1 MRGKRSRRVSLLMIF
16 SVGLIFS
23 LAGNLEAQSD
33 VYFGHPLGSTNI
45 LGIYS
50 PLASAAGETIL
61 SFPGPYTAF
70 LNPATMTLTTGFNLA
85 ISTRWSHAFSKNNYN
100 YDNELASYKRTT
112 FYPEFVGIMAG
123 NGKWR
128 IALGYSLPEEYNRP
142 KIFNYN
148 DFDEQDGKL
157 HNFGLS
163 VARKITDKVSIG
175 LSAAYRTGQINHNY
189 YTDYSE
195 GERYWEIDIHSLVF
209 DFGLIWEVN
218 QTVTLGLAIQPP
230 YKISV
235 KCYTYY
241 ELLEDGDIT
250 DPVRDKGSFKLP
262 VVLTVSSRLKIL
274 DNLNFFSDVSY
285 WDWSSS
291 EMSHYSPYL
300 EYIYPNQSEK
310 DAVRFSTGIDYAI
323 NLESTFDNKMHILA
337 GYIHDPQ
344 TANFPAYGTH
354 PSYDYLTFGLGL
366 ELKKFQ
372 IGASARLPLAAV
384 DEQGLIY
391 SSRFQ
396 LGIGLTL

>member
-1 MRGKRSRRVSLLMIF
+1 MKEKRREKVSFLLMLA
-16 SVGLIFS
+16 VGLTFWS
-23 LAGNLEAQSD
+23 AGNLQAQSD

-70 LNPATMTLTTGFNLA
+70 LNPATMILTTGFNLA

-112 FYPEFVGIMAG
+112 FYPEFVGVIAA

-148 DFDEQDGKL
+148 NFDEQDGKL
-157 HNFGLS
+157 QNFGLS
-163 VARKITDKVSIG
+163 VARQITDKVSIG
-175 LSAAYRTGQINHNY
+175 LSAAYRTGEINHARY
-189 YTDYSE
+189 YDSSQE
-195 GERYWEIDIHSLVF
+195 NRYWDVDIHSFVF

-218 QTVTLGLAIQPP
+218 QTVTLGLSIRPP
-230 YKISV
+230 YEMTV
-235 KCYTYY
+235 KYY
-241 ELLEDGDIT
+241 RYEELLETGDIIY
-250 DPVRDKGSFKLP
+250 PIRIKGSYKFP
-262 VVLTVSSRLKIL
+262 VVLTASSRIKVL

-285 WDWSSS
+285 WNWSSS
-291 EMSHYSPYL
+291 EWSYFFEYL
-300 EYIYPNQSEK
+300 NDIYRVGSGRDVVK
-310 DAVRFSTGIDYAI
+310 FSAGADYALKLKSNVEN
-323 NLESTFDNKMHILA
+323 NLHILA

-344 TANFPAYGTH
+344 IYFSGQGNRPTN
-354 PSYDYLTFGLGL
+354 DYLTFGLGL
-366 ELKKFQ
+366 ELKNFQ
-372 IGASARLPLAAV
+372 IGASARLPLAAL
-384 DEQGLIY
+384 DEQRLIY

-396 LGIGLTL
+396 FGIGLTL

>member
-1 MRGKRSRRVSLLMIF
+1 MKEKRSWRVSFLLVLA
-16 SVGLIFS
+16 VGLIFW

-33 VYFGHPLGSTNI
+33 EYFGHPLGSTNI

-61 SFPGPYTAF
+61 SFPGPQAAF
-70 LNPATMTLTTGFNLA
+70 LNPASMTLTSGFNLA
-85 ISTRWSHAFSKNNYN
+85 VSTRLSHAYARNIYN
-100 YDNELASYKRTT
+100 YDDQVASYKRTT
-112 FYPEFVGIMAG
+112 FYPEFAGLMAG
-123 NGKWR
+123 NEKWR
-128 IALGYSLPEEYNRP
+128 IALAYSLVEEYNRP

-148 DFDEQDGKL
+148 NFDEQDGKL

-189 YTDYSE
+189 YTDYSLE
-195 GERYWEIDIHSLVF
+195 ERYWDIDIHSLVF
-209 DFGLIWEVN
+209 DFGLVWEVN

-241 ELLEDGDIT
+241 ELLEDGDII
-250 DPVRDKGSFKLP
+250 DPVRDEGSYKLP
-262 VVLTVSSRLKIL
+262 VVLTVSSRIKIL

-291 EMSHYSPYL
+291 EMSHFSPYL
-300 EYIYPNQSEK
+300 EYIYPNRSEK
-310 DAVRFSTGIDYAI
+310 DAVRFSTGVDYAI
-323 NLESTFDNKMHILA
+323 KLKSTVENKMHILA

-344 TANFPAYGTH
+344 TANFPAYGAH

-396 LGIGLTL
+396 FGIGLTL